1 MKAIVLEEFGGPE
14 NLKLQDIEI
23 PRIQGGELLIQVKA
37 AGINP
42 IDMASRAGKGAAQ
55 ALELP
60 FVLGWEVAGVV
71 TEVGE
76 GTQGF
81 NQGDRVFGMTRFPQS
96 GGGYAEFATAKA
108 SDMAHIP
115 DELGFADAA
124 SVPMKALTAWQALV
138 EKGNIAEND
147 RVLIH
152 GASGGVGHFAV
163 QIARQL
169 GAHVYGTC
177 SPENIDMVSALGC
190 NTVIDYHKTDF
201 SEVGQDLDLV
211 LETIGG
217 DEHTLKS
224 LKTLKTNGKLV
235 YLPGPMSDKI
245 KMTAADKQIKAEYMA
260 VQPNG
265 SQLRALAEW
274 LKDGRLKVRLG
285 VTYQLDNIQEAHR
298 DLEKESVPGSVV
310 LEVAE

>member
-1 MKAIVLEEFGGPE
+1 MKAIVLDAFGGPDQ
-14 NLKLQDIEI
+14 LKIKDIDV
-23 PRIQGGELLIQVKA
+23 PQVQAGEVLIAVKA

-42 IDMASRAGKGAAQ
+42 IDLHSRAGNGAAE

-60 FVLGWEVAGVV
+60 FVLGWEIAGVV
-71 TEVGE
+71 TETGE

-81 NQGDRVFGMTRFPQS
+81 TKGDRVFGMTRFPDS
-96 GGGYAEFATAKA
+96 GGGYAEFVTAKA
-108 SDMAHIP
+108 SDIAHIP
-115 DELGFADAA
+115 DNLGFADAA

-138 EKGNIAEND
+138 DRGNIGNND
-147 RVLIH
+147 RILIH

-177 SPENIDMVSALGC
+177 SPENADMVSALGC
-190 NTVIDYHKTDF
+190 NTVIDYHKSDF
-201 SEVGQDLDLV
+201 TKVARDLDFV
-211 LETIGG
+211 LETVGG
-217 DEHTLKS
+217 DEHTLRS
-224 LKTLKTNGKLV
+224 LETLRTNGRLV
-235 YLPGPMSDKI
+235 HLPGPISDKV
-245 KMTAADKQIKAEYMA
+245 KKAAADKQLTAEYLT

-285 VTYQLDNIQEAHR
+285 LTYGFDQIQEAHR
-298 DLEKESVPGSVV
+298 ALEKETVPGSVV
-310 LEVAE
+310 LEIA

>member
-1 MKAIVLEEFGGPE
+1 MKAIVLEEFGGPD
-14 NLKLQDIEI
+14 KLQVQDIDM
-23 PRIQGGELLIQVKA
+23 PTVQAGELLIQVKA

-42 IDMASRAGKGAAQ
+42 IDMASRAGDGAAQ

-60 FVLGWEVAGVV
+60 FVLGWEIAGVV
-71 TEVGE
+71 TEVGDA
-76 GTQGF
+76 TQGF
-81 NQGDRVFGMTRFPQS
+81 SQGDRVFGMTRFPQS

-108 SDMAHIP
+108 SDMARMP
-115 DELGFADAA
+115 DDLGFTDAA

-138 EKGNIAEND
+138 DNGKIAEND

-177 SPENIDMVSALGC
+177 SPENADMVSALGC
-190 NTVIDYHKTDF
+190 NTIIDYHQTDF
-201 SEVGQDLDLV
+201 ADVAQYLDLV
-211 LETIGG
+211 LETVGG
-217 DEHTLKS
+217 DEHTLRS
-224 LKTLKTNGKLV
+224 ISALKTNGKLI
-235 YLPGPMSDKI
+235 YLPGPMSDQI
-245 KMTAADKQIKAEYMA
+245 KQVAAERQVKAEYLT

-274 LKDGRLKVRLG
+274 LKDSSLKVRVSLSYG
-285 VTYQLDNIQEAHR
+285 FDEISEAHR
-298 DLEKESVPGSVV
+298 DLEKATVPGSVV
-310 LEVAE
+310 LEVDD

>member
-14 NLKLQDIEI
+14 NLKVKDVDIPEV
-23 PRIQGGELLIQVKA
+23 QAGELLIRVKA

-42 IDMASRAGKGAAQ
+42 IDMASRAGEGAAQ

-60 FVLGWEVAGVV
+60 FVLGWEIAGVV
-71 TEVGE
+71 TETGE

-81 NQGDRVFGMTRFPQS
+81 SQGDSIFGMTRFPQS

-108 SDMAHIP
+108 SDMAHMP
-115 DELGFADAA
+115 DDLGFAHAA

-138 EKGNIAEND
+138 EKGNIAKND
-147 RVLIH
+147 RMLIH

-177 SPENIDMVSALGC
+177 SPENADMVSALGC
-190 NTVIDYHKTDF
+190 NTVIDYHKADF
-201 SEVGQDLDLV
+201 SEVAQDLDLV
-211 LETIGG
+211 LETIGS
-217 DEHTLKS
+217 DEHTLRS
-224 LKTLKTNGKLV
+224 LNTLKTNGKLV

-245 KMTAADKQIKAEYMA
+245 KKAAADKQIKADYMS

-274 LKDGRLKVRLG
+274 IKDGRLQVRLG
-285 VTYQLDNIQEAHR
+285 VTYDFENIQEAHCE
-298 DLEKESVPGSVV
+298 LEKETIPGSVV

>member
-14 NLKLQDIEI
+14 NLKIKDIDM
-23 PRIQGGELLIQVKA
+23 PKVGAGELLISVKS

-42 IDMASRAGKGAAQ
+42 IDMASRAGDGAAQ

-71 TEVGE
+71 TQTGE
-76 GTQGF
+76 ATQGF
-81 NQGDRVFGMTRFPQS
+81 SQGDRVFGMTRFPEN
-96 GGGYAEFATAKA
+96 GGGYAEFVTAKA

-115 DELGFADAA
+115 DNLGFADAA

-138 EKGNIAEND
+138 EKGNIANND
-147 RVLIH
+147 RILIH
-152 GASGGVGHFAV
+152 GASGGVGQFAV
-163 QIARQL
+163 QIARQM

-177 SPENIDMVSALGC
+177 SPENADMVSALGC
-190 NTVIDYHKTDF
+190 NTVIDYHETDF
-201 SEVGQDLDLV
+201 SEVARDLDLV
-211 LETIGG
+211 LETVGG
-217 DEHTLKS
+217 EEHTLRS
-224 LKTLKTNGKLV
+224 LDTLKTNGKLI
-235 YLPGPMSDKI
+235 YLTGPMPDKVSM
-245 KMTAADKQIKAEYMA
+245 KAAEKQIKAEYMA

-285 VTYQLDNIQEAHR
+285 LTYNFDSIQEAHR
-298 DLEKESVPGSVV
+298 ELEKESVPGSVV
-310 LEVAE
+310 LNIS

>member
-1 MKAIVLEEFGGPE
+1 MKAIVLEEFGGPD
-14 NLKLQDIEI
+14 KLQVRDIDM
-23 PRIQGGELLIQVKA
+23 PKVQAGELLIQVKA

-42 IDMASRAGKGAAQ
+42 IDMASRAGEGAAG

-60 FVLGWEVAGVV
+60 FVLGWEIAGIV
-71 TEVGE
+71 TEAGE

-81 NQGDRVFGMTRFPQS
+81 SQGDRVFGMTRFPQS

-108 SDMAHIP
+108 SDMAIMP
-115 DELGFADAA
+115 DKLGFADAA

-138 EKGNIAEND
+138 ENGKVAEND

-152 GASGGVGHFAV
+152 GASGGVGHFAI

-177 SPENIDMVSALGC
+177 SPENTDMVSALGC
-190 NTVIDYHKTDF
+190 NTVIDYHQTDF
-201 SEVGQDLDLV
+201 SEVAQDLDLV

-217 DEHTLKS
+217 DEHTLRS
-224 LKTLKTNGKLV
+224 ISALKTNGKLV
-235 YLPGPMSDKI
+235 YLPGPMSDQSKQ
-245 KMTAADKQIKAEYMA
+245 AAAERQVKAEYMT

-265 SQLRALAEW
+265 SQLRVLAEW
-274 LKDGRLKVRLG
+274 LRDGRLKVRLG
-285 VTYQLDNIQEAHR
+285 VSYSFDKISEAHR
-298 DLEKESVPGSVV
+298 DLEKAMVPGSVV